1 MASPSVA
8 EHLVE
13 HYGLVGKRCLVTGG
27 SMGIGGAIVEEYAA
41 LGARNAEKLEELVSS
56 CKAKG
61 WDVSGVVADVST
73 SQDVLVNN
81 VGTNIRKAPEEYS
94 REDFQKLIAVNLE
107 SAFSLSQMALGP
119 LRAAGGG
126 AIILISS
133 VAGGP
138 TAMFSGAIYAM
149 TKAAMNQLVK
159 NLACDWAK
167 YGIRTVAVAPWY
179 TETPLVGGL
188 LENKELVSNIIAR
201 TPMKRIAQP
210 VEIARVAAFAASPAA
225 GYLTGQTI
233 RVDGGYSAMGLY
245 F

>member
-1 MASPSVA
+1 MRLGRAQ
-8 EHLVE
+8 LI
-13 HYGLVGKRCLVTGG
+13 K
-27 SMGIGGAIVEEYAA
+27 IGGWVR
-41 LGARNAEKLEELVSS
+41 LHCARPRSGEPRRQRGPFSS
-56 CKAKG
+56 TLC
-61 WDVSGVVADVST
+61 S
-73 SQDVLVNN
+73 DVLVNN

-167 YGIRTVAVAPWY
+167 YGIRTVAVAPWC
-179 TETPLVGGL
+179 EHAGSVG
-188 LENKELVSNIIAR
+188 V
-201 TPMKRIAQP
+201 
-210 VEIARVAAFAASPAA
+210 
-225 GYLTGQTI
+225 
-233 RVDGGYSAMGLY
+233 
-245 F
+245 

>member
-1 MASPSVA
+1 MT
-8 EHLVE
+8 
-13 HYGLVGKRCLVTGG
+13 C
-27 SMGIGGAIVEEYAA
+27 
-41 LGARNAEKLEELVSS
+41 ARNAEKLEELVSS

-73 SQDVLVNN
+73 PQGRTALFDQVTAHFGGELGVAEVDRECVCVREQRCCLKLMCGSTCNCACPVSGEPRRQRGPFSSTLCSDVLVNN

-167 YGIRTVAVAPWY
+167 YGIRTVAVAPWC
-179 TETPLVGGL
+179 EHAGSVG
-188 LENKELVSNIIAR
+188 V
-201 TPMKRIAQP
+201 
-210 VEIARVAAFAASPAA
+210 
-225 GYLTGQTI
+225 
-233 RVDGGYSAMGLY
+233 
-245 F
+245 

>member
-1 MASPSVA
+1 M
-8 EHLVE
+8 
-13 HYGLVGKRCLVTGG
+13 
-27 SMGIGGAIVEEYAA
+27 
-41 LGARNAEKLEELVSS
+41 
-56 CKAKG
+56 
-61 WDVSGVVADVST
+61 
-73 SQDVLVNN
+73 NN

-167 YGIRTVAVAPWY
+167 YGIRTVAVAPWC
-179 TETPLVGGL
+179 EHAGSVG
-188 LENKELVSNIIAR
+188 V
-201 TPMKRIAQP
+201 
-210 VEIARVAAFAASPAA
+210 
-225 GYLTGQTI
+225 
-233 RVDGGYSAMGLY
+233 
-245 F
+245 